1 MHSIHTDAAP
11 RPAGHYAQAVVHG
24 GLVFVSGQLP
34 VDPVSR
40 EPVHGPVEE
49 QTRRALANV
58 EAILREA
65 GSDLSRV
72 LRTTVY
78 VADIALWGRVNAAY
92 AEVFGDH
99 RPARAVVPV
108 PELHHGVL
116 VEVDAVAF
124 VT

>member
-34 VDPVSR
+34 VDPVSH

-116 VEVDAVAF
+116 VEVEAVAF
-124 VT
+124 VA